1 MSTPRDQATNTEH
14 DASVHARTAPNSAQ
28 IVQVETLGRHGV
40 AILWLSA
47 FIGAAA
53 VVTTIA
59 FGFWIDR
66 LSARVYVL
74 EYDVSH
80 ICAQLLA
87 EDTIEA
93 CH

>member
-1 MSTPRDQATNTEH
+1 VRQHSAGGVDAT
-14 DASVHARTAPNSAQ
+14 TAPNSAQ
-28 IVQVETLGRHGV
+28 IVNVETLGRNGV

-66 LSARVYVL
+66 VSARVYVL
-74 EYDVSH
+74 EYDVAH